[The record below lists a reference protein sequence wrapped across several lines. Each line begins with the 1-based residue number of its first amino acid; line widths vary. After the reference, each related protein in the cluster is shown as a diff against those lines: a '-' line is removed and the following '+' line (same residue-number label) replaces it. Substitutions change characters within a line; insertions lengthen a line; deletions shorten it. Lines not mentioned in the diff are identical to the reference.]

1 MRRAIALLLIAL
13 VLTGCGTAGGQDTTA
28 FAPAESERLVIFT
41 SHKEQ
46 VYRPVIE
53 EFERRTGVWV
63 ELETGGT
70 ATLLDRIAAGE
81 SGCDLM
87 FGGGADS
94 LSAYAE
100 CFTSYTSPNAAHI
113 APEYDLG
120 EGVWTPF
127 SLVPIVLIYN
137 PKLVRQNLPESWSSL
152 LNDGWRGRIAFADPA
167 VSGSSYTALC
177 TFLQVIGGD
186 EEATLAALYRN
197 LDGRLIADSGGV
209 VNAVADGSCYIGVTL
224 EENARKA
231 IEEGLD
237 VAIVYPAEGT
247 SVLPDGAA
255 IVRGCAHE
263 ENAQRFLDFLLLP
276 ETQECLAE
284 ETGRRSVCHDSA
296 SVLPELA
303 VVSYD
308 LERAGRE
315 RQSLLETWRALRG
328 EETA

>member
-1 MRRAIALLLIAL
+1 MRRIVPLLLAVL
-13 VLTGCGTAGGQDTTA
+13 LLTGCGSGAQDTSR
-28 FAPAESERLVIFT
+28 FAPEESERLVIFT

-63 ELETGGT
+63 QLETGGT

-94 LSAYAE
+94 LSAYAD
-100 CFTSYTSPNAAHI
+100 CFAPYTSPNAERI

-152 LNDGWRGRIAFADPA
+152 LGAGWRGRIAFADPE

-186 EEATLAALYRN
+186 EESALAALYRN
-197 LDGRLIADSGGV
+197 LDGRLISDSGGV
-209 VNAVADGSCYIGVTL
+209 VSAVADGSCYIGITL
-224 EENARKA
+224 EENALKA
-231 IEEGLD
+231 VGEGLD

-276 ETQECLAE
+276 ETQESLADDGI
-284 ETGRRSVCHDSA
+284 GRRSVCRDVPTA
-296 SVLPELA
+296 LPELTA
-303 VVSYD
+303 VPYD
-308 LERAGRE
+308 LDRAGRE
-315 RQSLLETWRALRG
+315 RQSLLAAWRALGG